1 LYYQSLLMRPLG
13 LMILYSAQDLLRL
26 LIYISDNSCR
36 KRISR
41 LIAYQ
46 VIPLLED
53 YRIVVVLIFILSMR
67 TKNERILDTFH

>member
-1 LYYQSLLMRPLG
+1 MRPLG